1 MIKHLSVKTHG
12 QALYDM
18 TAEIAAII
26 NEANIKEGLCS
37 IFVQHTS
44 ASLIIQENA
53 DPAVQDD
60 LNKWFNRLVAENDP
74 LYTHIDEGPDD
85 MPAHIKS
92 VLTATTLSVPI
103 EHGRLLLGIWQGIY
117 LWEHRHHGSV
127 RRVVIHLS
135 E

>member
-18 TAEIAAII
+18 TAEISAII
-26 NEANIKEGLCS
+26 NEASIKDGLCS
-37 IFVQHTS
+37 VFVQHTS

-53 DPAVQDD
+53 DPAVQND
-60 LNKWFNRLVAENDP
+60 LNNWFNRLVAENDP

-92 VLTATTLSVPI
+92 VLTATSLSVPI
-103 EHGRLLLGIWQGIY
+103 EHGRLVLGTWQGIY
-117 LWEHRHHGSV
+117 LWEHRHHGST